1 MKEPTATAIAAASGL
16 TIAGGSV
23 LGLPADALLAGFG
36 GGLVALSIGTPLTW
50 GRKVSSVAV
59 ATIAAAYLAPA
70 AAALTSAEGA
80 SEGVFLK
87 ALAFLVGAGAQAII
101 PASIRRMEEII
112 GGRKSEAGDDHR

>member
-1 MKEPTATAIAAASGL
+1 MKEPTATAMAAASGL

-36 GGLVALSIGTPLTW
+36 GGLVALSIGAPLTW

-70 AAALTSAEGA
+70 AVALMSADSA
-80 SEGVFLK
+80 SEAVFLK

-101 PASIRRMEEII
+101 PAAIRRMEAII
-112 GGRKSEAGDDHR
+112 GGQKPEAGDGR

>member
-1 MKEPTATAIAAASGL
+1 MKDPAATAIAAASGL
-16 TIAGGSV
+16 SIAGGSV

-70 AAALTSAEGA
+70 AVALVAAGGPAEA
-80 SEGVFLK
+80 VFLK
-87 ALAFLVGAGAQAII
+87 ALSFLIGAGAQAII
-101 PASIRRMEEII
+101 PAAIRRMERII
-112 GGRKSEAGDDHR
+112 GGDKSEDGNAR